1 MSELFETEKPK
12 VETVVLVGVLIR
24 GGEEWQVRDTLDEL
38 AQLAESAG
46 AEIKGRFLVKQQ
58 KIKAGHYIGSGK
70 AQEISDWI
78 KENPVT
84 MVVFDDDLTP
94 AQGRNLEAVLE
105 VRVLDRTQ
113 LILDIFA
120 QRAQTKEGCLQV
132 ELAQHQY
139 LLPRLRRMWTHLER
153 QKGGIGLRG
162 PGETQL
168 EMDRRRIEDLIKTI
182 KRDLE
187 LVRTRRAE
195 QRRGRRRHGWALVS
209 IVGYTNAGKSTLL
222 NRLSGAD
229 IYAEDQLFATLDPT
243 TRQVELPNH
252 EPALV
257 TDTVGFIQKLPHHL
271 VDSFKATLEEVVEA
285 DLLVHVIDASHPQV
299 DNQIDAVHLVLDEI
313 GAIDKPMLCVF
324 NKIDNE
330 KGRNAAKRLARLYPK
345 SIAVSALTGEGFTEL
360 GDELADCLKGRKL
373 TLRLSVP
380 LSEGKLISTLQR
392 SASILEEEYEEGR
405 ADLLVR
411 VSAQLAA
418 QCRPFILDPGM
429 EPHISTNTDQGL
441 IRGEGNR

>member
-1 MSELFETEKPK
+1 MTELYEMEKPGADS
-12 VETVVLVGVLIR
+12 VLLVGVQLR
-24 GGEEWQVRDTLDEL
+24 GEEEWKVKDTMDEL
-38 AQLAESAG
+38 AQLVESAG
-46 AEIKGRFLVKQQ
+46 AEVAGRFLCRQPQ
-58 KIKAGHYIGSGK
+58 IKAGHYIGSGK
-70 AQEISDWI
+70 AQEIAEWI
-78 KENPVT
+78 KENPVS

-94 AQGRNLEAVLE
+94 AQGRNLEKVLE
-105 VRVLDRTQ
+105 TRVLDRTQ

-139 LLPRLRRMWTHLER
+139 LLPRLRNMWTHLER

-187 LVRTRRAE
+187 LVRTRRTE

-222 NRLSGAD
+222 NRLSGSE

-243 TRQVELPNH
+243 TRQVELPNA
-252 EPALV
+252 EPMLM

-271 VDSFKATLEEVVEA
+271 VESFKATLEEVVEA
-285 DLLVHVIDASHPQV
+285 DLIVHVVDASHPLV
-299 DNQIDAVHLVLDEI
+299 DTQIEAVHKVLDEI
-313 GAIDKPMLCVF
+313 GGLEKPMLFVF

-330 KGRNAAKRLARLYPK
+330 RGRNAAKRLARQFPR
-345 SIAVSALTGEGFTEL
+345 SASVSALTGEGIEEL
-360 GDELADCLKGRKL
+360 FDELADCLKGRKMDL
-373 TLRLSVP
+373 KLSVP
-380 LSEGKLISTLQR
+380 MSEGKLLSTLKKN
-392 SASILEEEYEEGR
+392 ASILEAEYEGANAE
-405 ADLLVR
+405 LLVR

-418 QCRPFILDPGM
+418 QCRPFAVED
-429 EPHISTNTDQGL
+429 
-441 IRGEGNR
+441 

>member
-1 MSELFETEKPK
+1 MELLETQNTDI
-12 VETVVLVGVLIR
+12 ETVLLVGVLVR
-24 GGEEWQVRDTLDEL
+24 GEEEWRVKDTMDEL
-38 AQLAESAG
+38 AQLVESAG
-46 AEIKGRFLVKQQ
+46 ATVAGRFLCRQQ
-58 KIKAGHYIGSGK
+58 KIKAGHYIGTGK
-70 AQEISDWI
+70 AEEIADWI
-78 KENPVT
+78 KETPVS

-94 AQGRNLEAVLE
+94 AQGRNLENVLE

-168 EMDRRRIEDLIKTI
+168 EMDRRRIEELIRTI

-195 QRRGRRRHGWALVS
+195 QRRGRKRHGWALVS

-222 NRLSGAD
+222 NRLSGAE
-229 IYAEDQLFATLDPT
+229 ILVEDQLFATLDPT
-243 TRQVELPNH
+243 TRQVDLPNH
-252 EPALV
+252 EPALM

-285 DLLVHVIDASHPQV
+285 DLIVHVVDASHPQV
-299 DNQIDAVHLVLDEI
+299 DTQIDAVHTVLDEI
-313 GAIDKPMLCVF
+313 SALEKPMLYVF

-330 KGRNAAKRLARLYPK
+330 KGRNTAKRLARLHPR
-345 SIAVSALTGEGFTEL
+345 SVAVSALTGEGIDL
-360 GDELADCLKGRKL
+360 LYDELADCLKGRKVE
-373 TLRLSVP
+373 LRLSVP
-380 LSEGKLISTLQR
+380 LSEGKLLATLQK
-392 SASILEEEYEEGR
+392 SASILEQEYEGSN

-411 VSAQLAA
+411 VSPQIAA
-418 QCRPFILDPGM
+418 QCKAFVV
-429 EPHISTNTDQGL
+429 
-441 IRGEGNR
+441 GETGT

>member
-1 MSELFETEKPK
+1 MADLLETQNNNA
-12 VETVVLVGVLIR
+12 ETVLIIGVLLR
-24 GGEEWQVRDTLDEL
+24 GEEEWKVKDTMDEL
-38 AQLAESAG
+38 AQLVESAG
-46 AEIKGRFLVKQQ
+46 AEVKGRFLVRQQ
-58 KIKAGHYIGSGK
+58 KIKAGHYIGTGK
-70 AQEISDWI
+70 AEEISDWI
-78 KENPVT
+78 KENPVS

-94 AQGRNLEAVLE
+94 AQGRNLENAFE

-168 EMDRRRIEDLIKTI
+168 EMDRRRIQDLIRTL

-209 IVGYTNAGKSTLL
+209 LVGYTNAGKSTLL

-229 IYAEDQLFATLDPT
+229 IFAEDQLFATLDPT
-243 TRQVELPNH
+243 TRQVDLPNH
-252 EPALV
+252 EPMLM

-271 VDSFKATLEEVVEA
+271 VESFKATLEEVVES

-299 DNQIDAVHLVLDEI
+299 EMQIEAVHKVLDEI
-313 GAIDKPMLCVF
+313 GALEKPMLYVF
-324 NKIDNE
+324 NKIDLE
-330 KGRNAAKRLARLYPK
+330 KGHSAAKRLAHQFAK
-345 SIAVSALTGEGFTEL
+345 SVPVSAHTGEGIDQLF
-360 GDELADCLKGRKL
+360 DELADCLKGRKV
-373 TLRLSVP
+373 TLRLSIP
-380 LSEGKLISTLQR
+380 LSEGKLLSSLQK
-392 SASILEEEYEEGR
+392 SASILEQEYEGAN

-411 VSAQLAA
+411 VSPQLAA
-418 QCRPFILDPGM
+418 QCQPFAV
-429 EPHISTNTDQGL
+429 EQ
-441 IRGEGNR
+441 

>member
-1 MSELFETEKPK
+1 MADLQVIERPV
-12 VETVVLVGVLIR
+12 VESVLLVGVLVR

-38 AQLAESAG
+38 AQLVESAG
-46 AEIKGRFLVKQQ
+46 ASVAGRFLCRQN
-58 KIKAGHYIGSGK
+58 KIKAGHYIGTGK
-70 AQEISDWI
+70 AEEIADWI
-78 KENPVT
+78 KEHPVS

-94 AQGRNLEAVLE
+94 AQGRNLEQVLE

-168 EMDRRRIEDLIKTI
+168 EMDRRRIQELIRTL

-195 QRRGRRRHGWALVS
+195 QRRGRRRHGWALIS
-209 IVGYTNAGKSTLL
+209 LVGYTNAGKSTLL

-229 IYAEDQLFATLDPT
+229 IFAEDQLFATLDPT
-243 TRQVELPNH
+243 TRQIALPNH
-252 EPALV
+252 ESVLM

-271 VDSFKATLEEVVEA
+271 VDAFKATLEEVVEA
-285 DLLVHVIDASHPQV
+285 DLVVHVIDAAHPQV
-299 DNQIDAVHLVLDEI
+299 ELQIDAVHQVLEEI
-313 GAIDKPMLCVF
+313 GALDKPMIFLF
-324 NKIDNE
+324 NKIDE
-330 KGRNAAKRLARLYPK
+330 ERGRNGAKRLARLYPN
-345 SIAVSALTGEGFTEL
+345 SVALSARTGEGIDILT
-360 GDELADCLKGRKL
+360 DHLADALKRRKVMM
-373 TLRLSVP
+373 RLLVP
-380 LSEGKLISTLQR
+380 LSEGKLISSLQK
-392 SASILEEEYEEGR
+392 SASILEEQYEG
-405 ADLLVR
+405 ADAHLLVR
-411 VSAQLAA
+411 VSPQLAA
-418 QCRPFILDPGM
+418 QCRSF
-429 EPHISTNTDQGL
+429 EVA
-441 IRGEGNR
+441 

>member
-1 MSELFETEKPK
+1 MAELYEMEKSGAD
-12 VETVVLVGVLIR
+12 TVLLVGVHLR
-24 GGEEWQVRDTLDEL
+24 GEEEWKVKDTMDEL
-38 AQLAESAG
+38 AQLVESAG
-46 AEIKGRFLVKQQ
+46 AVVAGRFLCRLQ
-58 KIKAGHYIGSGK
+58 KIKAGHYVGTGK
-70 AQEISDWI
+70 AEEIAEWI
-78 KENPVT
+78 KETPVS

-94 AQGRNLEAVLE
+94 AQGRNLEKVLE
-105 VRVLDRTQ
+105 TRVLDRTQ

-132 ELAQHQY
+132 ELAQHLY
-139 LLPRLRRMWTHLER
+139 LLPRLRNMWTHLER
-153 QKGGIGLRG
+153 QQGGIGLRG

-168 EMDRRRIEDLIKTI
+168 EMDRRRIEELLKTI

-187 LVRTRRAE
+187 LVRVRRTE

-209 IVGYTNAGKSTLL
+209 LVGYTNAGKSTLL

-229 IYAEDQLFATLDPT
+229 IFVEDQLFATLDPT

-252 EPALV
+252 EPMLM

-285 DLLVHVIDASHPQV
+285 DLIVHVIDASHPQV
-299 DNQIDAVHLVLDEI
+299 ETQIDAVHTVLDEI
-313 GAIDKPMLCVF
+313 GGLEKPMLYVF

-330 KGRNAAKRLARLYPK
+330 RGRNAAKRLARLYTR
-345 SIAVSALTGEGFTEL
+345 SVAVSALTGEGIDWLF
-360 GDELADCLKGRKL
+360 DELADCLKGRKV
-373 TLRLSVP
+373 TLRLSIP
-380 LSEGKLISTLQR
+380 LSEGKLLATLQK
-392 SASILEEEYEEGR
+392 SAAILEEEYEGAN

-418 QCRPFILDPGM
+418 QCGEF
-429 EPHISTNTDQGL
+429 EVENTG
-441 IRGEGNR
+441 